1 MEAPNEKELKKKPG
15 LSEEYRRNRRGIFV
29 KRFDEVPV
37 ADIEIVFPEKDI
49 GLKLIDKLVI
59 GLTAL
64 SAIIGGIVMLIQGSL
79 QWSLL
84 LSMGSTVGGK
94 LYQARHCSS
103 NNMLS
108 WQVTI
113 ESDCPDGISCLQ
125 DGNKAAALFQCT
137 RAQRYFAPVTD
148 RHRHDL
154 LPAV

>member
-94 LYQARHCSS
+94 LYQARHCLPKS
-103 NNMLS
+103 MLLCQGLIQS
-108 WQVTI
+108 DGADCTCLLTRGHRQCHSVPVYHVCI
-113 ESDCPDGISCLQ
+113 ETSCSEISCSE
-125 DGNKAAALFQCT
+125 KE
-137 RAQRYFAPVTD
+137 
-148 RHRHDL
+148 
-154 LPAV
+154 